1 MISLNHM
8 SQIGKIYSHHHG
20 ANRNPGF
27 TIMELERSEFLK
39 KNIGTGKK
47 VLDIGCRNG
56 VLTKHFADGNVVWG
70 VDIDPV
76 ALEEAK
82 KLLQGKNAGNK
93 FFVMDLLA
101 DWEELNGEKFD
112 VIVCGEVLE
121 HLYFP
126 DIVLGKVA
134 KHLKE
139 GGIFLGSVPNAF
151 SLRNRIR
158 YAMGTK
164 KYTPVSDPTHIN
176 HFEWKELTDLMKK
189 HFSKVELSGFGRF
202 TRLVELFPKLFAFD
216 IIWRCEK

>member
-1 MISLNHM
+1 M
-8 SQIGKIYSHHHG
+8 SQIGNIYIEHH
-20 ANRNPGF
+20 AKNRHPGF
-27 TIMELERSEFLK
+27 TIMESGRSEFLQ

-56 VLTKHFADGNVVWG
+56 VLTKHFADGNIVWG

-82 KLLQGKNAGNK
+82 NLLQSKNQENK

-101 DWEELNGEKFD
+101 DWHELNGEKFD

-126 DIVLGKVA
+126 EKVVDKVY
-134 KHLKE
+134 KHLND

-151 SLRNRIR
+151 SVKNRVR
-158 YAMGTK
+158 LAMGK
-164 KYTPVSDPTHIN
+164 KKGTPLSDPTHIN
-176 HFEWKELTDLMKK
+176 HFSFAELVNL
-189 HFSKVELSGFGRF
+189 FSKYFKNVEVSGLGRYTKLVKLS
-202 TRLVELFPKLFAFD
+202 PKHFAFD
-216 IIWRCEK
+216 LIWKCQK